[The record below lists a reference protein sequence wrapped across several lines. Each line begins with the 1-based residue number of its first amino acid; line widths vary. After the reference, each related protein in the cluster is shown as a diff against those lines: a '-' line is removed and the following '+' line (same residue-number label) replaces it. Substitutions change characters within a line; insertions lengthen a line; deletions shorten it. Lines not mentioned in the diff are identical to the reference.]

1 MSFTG
6 LYYLILCRFFASKS
20 WSDFDRGRSINGVNF
35 GSLNRLYPALPPHY
49 FWSISKVITINFG
62 ISWASIWT
70 HGFNYNSIC
79 LTFQRFPFRARQRS
93 KVKTFWDGRK
103 NQNNPSQH
111 FLTLP
116 ICLALK
122 GKR

>member
-1 MSFTG
+1 MSQQH
-6 LYYLILCRFFASKS
+6 LLL
-20 WSDFDRGRSINGVNF
+20 DFCPQPLQNRAMGRPIIQVESHNMRTDRTDYVVEHIDIWEKICNGVPA
-35 GSLNRLYPALPPHY
+35 RTLYD
-49 FWSISKVITINFG
+49 IVR
-62 ISWASIWT
+62 
-70 HGFNYNSIC
+70 YNSIC

-93 KVKTFWDGRK
+93 KVKRFWDGRK